1 MLMVLLL
8 AGIYMFR
15 VINMKKYS
23 INFLLL
29 LIIASPSNILGNT
42 ENDIKILQGKLLVQK
57 SALNPL
63 SGVDI
68 FLDKK
73 VNFKNELLDLN
84 NTDNSANKLSGSS
97 SDRTF
102 TLNKG
107 EFIQIQGTDK
117 ITMLFD
123 GSIIIKFNSVPNL
136 SDYAFSK
143 EIEFISDLSNIKRG
157 IFKIN
162 NLYDLQM
169 KINEIALDKNVVDIE
184 LNLFD
189 SRLKTE

>member
-1 MLMVLLL
+1 
-8 AGIYMFR
+8 
-15 VINMKKYS
+15 MKKYS

-42 ENDIKILQGKLLVQK
+42 ENDIKILQANLLVQK
-57 SALNPL
+57 NALNPL

-68 FLDKK
+68 YLDKK

-84 NTDNSANKLSGSS
+84 AS

-107 EFIQIQGTDK
+107 EFIQIQGIDK
-117 ITMLFD
+117 ITMLFN
-123 GSIIIKFNSVPNL
+123 GSIIVKFNSVPNL
-136 SDYAFSK
+136 TDYALSK

-157 IFKIN
+157 VFKIN

-169 KINEIALDKNVVDIE
+169 KINEIALDKNVLEIE

-189 SRLKTE
+189 PGLKTE

>member
-1 MLMVLLL
+1 
-8 AGIYMFR
+8 MFR